1 MNPQDIREKAT
12 ALADA
17 ADADVFFYNGSI
29 DPRWESEFVKLG
41 GDHKRRTNVILAL
54 CTRGG
59 LPDAAYRM
67 ARFLQ
72 QNYKKFSLLICGKC
86 KSSGTLIAVG
96 AHELIMGDRGELG
109 PLDIQLGKK
118 DELWENDSGLTVLS
132 SITEL
137 ESKAYDLFENGFVKL
152 KLRTEGRMTTK
163 TATAIAT
170 ELAIGMISPIV
181 SQIDPMHVG
190 EVSRAMKV
198 AKEYGE
204 RLSKGG
210 KNLEENTLE
219 TLINGYPSHGF
230 VIDRTEAKELFK
242 SVRPPNELESA
253 MIGAFVEHLLSNP
266 ISDALTFEVSR
277 PKKEAND
284 APNQQAGGDANPVEP
299 APGDG
304 AVQGADQGHQGA
316 GEQGGGNVVPIEAGH
331 AA

>member
-1 MNPQDIREKAT
+1 MTVKEIRDRAT
-12 ALADA
+12 EVAEAQ
-17 ADADVFFYNGSI
+17 DADVFFYNGDI

-41 GDHKRRTNVILAL
+41 NADRRRTNVLLVL

-59 LPDAAYRM
+59 VPDAAYRM

-72 QNYKKFSLLICGKC
+72 QNYKTFSLLVCGKC

-96 AHELIMGDRGELG
+96 ANELIMGEHAELG

-137 ESKAYDLFENGFVKL
+137 ESKAYELFEGGFVKL
-152 KLRTEGRMTTK
+152 KLRTEGRMTTR

-198 AKEYGE
+198 AKEYGD

-210 KNLEENTLE
+210 KNLQDNTLE

-230 VIDRTEAKELFK
+230 VIDREEAKDLFK
-242 SVRPPNELESA
+242 NVRRPNEKESA
-253 MIGAFVEHLLSNP
+253 MIGAFYAHLLSKP
-266 ISDALTFEVSR
+266 MVDDALTFEVSHPR
-277 PKKEAND
+277 KEEKDAN
-284 APNQQAGGDANPVEP
+284 NQQAGGGENPVQP
-299 APGDG
+299 APGNDP
-304 AVQGADQGHQGA
+304 VQGAGQGD
-316 GEQGGGNVVPIEAGH
+316 QGGGNVTPIEAAK

>member
-1 MNPQDIREKAT
+1 MSPQEIREKAT
-12 ALADA
+12 ELAEA
-17 ADADVFFYNGSI
+17 QDADVFFYNGDI

-41 GDHKRRTNVILAL
+41 NGHPRRTNVILAL

-59 LPDAAYRM
+59 VPDAAYRM

-96 AHELIMGDRGELG
+96 AHELIMTDHAELG

-132 SITEL
+132 AITEL
-137 ESKAYDLFENGFVKL
+137 ESKAYELFEGGFVKL
-152 KLRTEGRMTTK
+152 KVRTEGRMTTR
-163 TATAIAT
+163 TATALAT

-210 KNLEENTLE
+210 KNLEDNTLE

-230 VIDRTEAKELFK
+230 VIDREEAKDLFK
-242 SVRPPNELESA
+242 NVRRPNEKEYGF
-253 MIGAFVEHLLSNP
+253 IRAFYEHLLSKP
-266 ISDALTFEVSR
+266 MGDALTFEVSH
-277 PKKEAND
+277 PKKEEQNASD
-284 APNQQAGGDANPVEP
+284 QQAGGGEDPVQP
-299 APGDG
+299 APGDD
-304 AVQGADQGHQGA
+304 AVQGASPSD
-316 GEQGGGNVVPIEAGH
+316 QGGGNVTPID
-331 AA
+331 AAKAA

>member
-1 MNPQDIREKAT
+1 MDFMGIQEIRHAAT
-12 ALADA
+12 ELAEA
-17 ADADVFFYNGSI
+17 QDADVFFYNGDI
-29 DPRWESEFVKLG
+29 DPRWEAEFVKLG
-41 GDHKRRTNVILAL
+41 KDHPRRTNVVLAL

-59 LPDAAYRM
+59 VPDAAYRM

-72 QNYKKFSLLICGKC
+72 QNYKKFSLLVCGKC

-96 AHELIMGDRGELG
+96 AHELIMTDGAELG

-132 SITEL
+132 AITEL
-137 ESKAYDLFENGFVKL
+137 ESKAYDLFEGGFVKL
-152 KLRTEGRMTTK
+152 KLRTEGRMTTR

-170 ELAIGMISPIV
+170 ELAIGMITPIV

-210 KNLEENTLE
+210 KNLEDDTLE
-219 TLINGYPSHGF
+219 KLINGYPSHGF
-230 VIDRTEAKELFK
+230 VIDREEAKELFK
-242 SVRPPNELESA
+242 NVRRPNEKEYGL
-253 MIGAFVEHLLSNP
+253 IGAFFEHLLSKP
-266 ISDALTFEVSR
+266 MGDALTFEVSH
-277 PKKEAND
+277 PKKEEQNAD
-284 APNQQAGGDANPVEP
+284 NQQAGGGENPVEP
-299 APGDG
+299 APGDD
-304 AVQGADQGHQGA
+304 AVQGAGQGD
-316 GEQGGGNVVPIEAGH
+316 QGGGNVTPIDSAK